1 MLKASDTTAPYSFS
15 WDTLT
20 ATDGPHTLTAKA
32 YDPSNNVGTS
42 AGIAVTVANQQ
53 TGGGELLANGGF
65 EGSAAPWVLSGNA
78 YCSTGGYAHGGSGYT
93 VLGYYNNASG
103 TEYQTAAIPMTASGT
118 LTFWLNVTSSE
129 TTANT
134 VYDRLYVEVRSTA
147 GVLLGTVATFSN
159 LNKATAGVYTQRSF
173 SLAAWKGQTVAPA
186 VPCHDGRLARHELP
200 RGRRVP
206 PIGTALDAGGGGRPP
221 GPSAP
226 SRALTDAARGGKTR
240 GFRFSKESWI
250 AMSQPSRLVL
260 VTALSALSL
269 AATVA
274 AQSPVPTGAAAV
286 DEKAFKVD
294 APGLYANAD
303 LSYVLTSGNSSSSS
317 LGFKGDVTRRFTRQS
332 ISFSAGGIRASS
344 SPDVRIAVGTPSDFE
359 VQIPEAEPTAE
370 AYYGRG
376 RYDYKL
382 SERLYYTLGGGWER
396 NRFSGIENR
405 WVIDTGIGYIFLN
418 NARTSFR
425 GAAGITYTSED
436 YTVSSGQDGSFIGAR
451 VGWDFRQQLFSATTF
466 SHSFIGDQSFED
478 SAARRFDAQFGVHV
492 AMNARLGLKVNWR
505 ILYNNLPPST
515 EIPLL
520 GPGGVPTGLTVL
532 APYKKTDQGLSVSL
546 VFSVAPPKKG

>member
-1 MLKASDTTAPYSFS
+1 M
-15 WDTLT
+15 
-20 ATDGPHTLTAKA
+20 
-32 YDPSNNVGTS
+32 
-42 AGIAVTVANQQ
+42 
-53 TGGGELLANGGF
+53 
-65 EGSAAPWVLSGNA
+65 
-78 YCSTGGYAHGGSGYT
+78 
-93 VLGYYNNASG
+93 
-103 TEYQTAAIPMTASGT
+103 
-118 LTFWLNVTSSE
+118 
-129 TTANT
+129 
-134 VYDRLYVEVRSTA
+134 
-147 GVLLGTVATFSN
+147 
-159 LNKATAGVYTQRSF
+159 
-173 SLAAWKGQTVAPA
+173 
-186 VPCHDGRLARHELP
+186 
-200 RGRRVP
+200 
-206 PIGTALDAGGGGRPP
+206 
-221 GPSAP
+221 
-226 SRALTDAARGGKTR
+226 
-240 GFRFSKESWI
+240 
-250 AMSQPSRLVL
+250 AMSQPTRLVL
-260 VTALSALSL
+260 VTALCMLSL
-269 AATVA
+269 AATGG
-274 AQSPVPTGAAAV
+274 AQSPVPTGAVAV

-332 ISFSAGGIRASS
+332 IGFSAGGIRASS

-359 VQIPEAEPTAE
+359 VQVPEAEPTAE

-382 SERLYYTLGGGWER
+382 SDRLFYTLGTGWER

-405 WVIDTGIGYIFLN
+405 WVIDTGVGYIVLN

-425 GAAGITYTSED
+425 AAAGITYTSED
-436 YTVSSGQDGSFIGAR
+436 YTVSSGQDGSFLGAR

-466 SHSFIGDQSFED
+466 SHSFIGDQSLED
-478 SAARRFDAQFGVHV
+478 SAARRFDAQLGVHV

-515 EIPLL
+515 EIPLV